1 MRVHNPA
8 EQTCHARIGP
18 DKLVIRPDIA
28 RGPSRMHCYLGPM
41 KTTQFALLFALL
53 FACAALH
60 AGEEMPKG
68 PPWQKD
74 FVKAHQEAVEKNLPI
89 FLYFTKTY

>member
-1 MRVHNPA
+1 M
-8 EQTCHARIGP
+8 
-18 DKLVIRPDIA
+18 
-28 RGPSRMHCYLGPM
+28 
-41 KTTQFALLFALL
+41 LLFAVL
-53 FACAALH
+53 FACASLH

-74 FVKAHQEAVEKNLPI
+74 FVKAHQEAVDKNLPI